1 MRILYHHRTASKD
14 GQAVH
19 IEELTAALRKLGHD
33 LIVVGPKAT
42 ASRSFGTEGRVVPSL
57 KRYLP
62 RVLYELMEFSY
73 AVVAYHRL
81 RSAYLRHR
89 PDVLYERSSLFMPA
103 GVWLKRRYG
112 IPMLLEVN
120 APLFL
125 ERGEIEGLALG
136 RLARWSEELTWRG
149 ADHVL
154 PVTEVLA
161 EHVRRTGVPDE
172 RIAVIPNAID
182 PQRFPD
188 DIDRADAK
196 RRLGLADKLVLGF
209 TGFMREWHGLDH
221 VIDLLAELDE
231 GNPLHL
237 LLVGDGPARG
247 GLESRAHRLGVSHK
261 LTVTGVVE
269 RAAIAD
275 RVAAFDVALQPA
287 VRPYASPLKLFEY
300 MALACA
306 IIAPNTPNI
315 REVLTDGA
323 NAVLFDPDRPVS
335 LKEALDRVC
344 EDAQLRDRIGTAAKR
359 TIIEAGHTWEQNA
372 RRVEALMRRCATSAP
387 PAAPSCRPHVFR

>member
-1 MRILYHHRTASKD
+1 MKILYHHRTASRD

-42 ASRSFGTEGRVVPSL
+42 ASRSFGTEGKLVPSL

-62 RVLYELMEFSY
+62 RALYELMEFSY
-73 AVVAYHRL
+73 AIV
-81 RSAYLRHR
+81 AYLRLRNAYLSHR

-125 ERGEIEGLALG
+125 ERREIEGLALE

-161 EHVRRTGVPDE
+161 EHLRRTGVPDE
-172 RIAVIPNAID
+172 RIVVIPNAID

-188 DIDRADAK
+188 DVVREDAK
-196 RRLGLADKLVLGF
+196 RRLGLKDKLVLGF

-221 VIDLLAELDE
+221 VIDLLAELDG
-231 GNPLHL
+231 GNSLHL

-269 RAAIAD
+269 RADIAD

-300 MALACA
+300 MALSCA
-306 IIAPNTPNI
+306 IVAPNTPNI
-315 REVLTDGA
+315 REVLTDGE
-323 NAVLFDPDRPVS
+323 NAVLFDPDRPVA
-335 LKEALDRVC
+335 LKEALNRVC
-344 EDAQLRDRIGTAAKR
+344 EDAGLRDRIGAAAKR
-359 TIIEAGHTWEQNA
+359 SIVEGALTWEQNA
-372 RRVEALMRRCATSAP
+372 RRVEALMRRCNTP
-387 PAAPSCRPHVFR
+387 PRPAA

>member
-1 MRILYHHRTASKD
+1 MRILYHHRTASRD

-19 IEELTAALRKLGHD
+19 IEELTAALRTLGHD

-42 ASRSFGTEGRVVPSL
+42 ASRSFGTEGKIVPSL

-62 RVLYELMEFSY
+62 RGLYELMEFSY
-73 AVVAYHRL
+73 AIVAYLRL
-81 RSAYLRHR
+81 RNAYLRHR

-125 ERGEIEGLALG
+125 ERREIEGLVLE

-154 PVTEVLA
+154 PVTGVLA

-172 RIAVIPNAID
+172 QIVVIPNAID
-182 PQRFPD
+182 PQRFPEN
-188 DIDRADAK
+188 IDRADAK
-196 RRLGLADKLVLGF
+196 HHLGLADKLVLGF

-221 VIDLLAELDE
+221 VIDLLAELD
-231 GNPLHL
+231 GGIPLHL
-237 LLVGDGPARG
+237 LLVGDGPARR

-261 LTVTGVVE
+261 LTVTGVVD
-269 RAAIAD
+269 RADIAD
-275 RVAAFDVALQPA
+275 QVAAFDVALQPA

-306 IIAPNTPNI
+306 IVAPNTPNI
-315 REVLTDGA
+315 REVLTDGT
-323 NAVLFDPDRPVS
+323 NAVLFDPGRPDS
-335 LKEALDRVC
+335 LKEALNRLC
-344 EDAQLRDRIGTAAKR
+344 ADAGLRHRIGAAAKR
-359 TIIEAGHTWEQNA
+359 SILEGGHTWEQNA
-372 RRVEALMRRCATSAP
+372 LRVEALIRRCNAP
-387 PAAPSCRPHVFR
+387 PHPAA